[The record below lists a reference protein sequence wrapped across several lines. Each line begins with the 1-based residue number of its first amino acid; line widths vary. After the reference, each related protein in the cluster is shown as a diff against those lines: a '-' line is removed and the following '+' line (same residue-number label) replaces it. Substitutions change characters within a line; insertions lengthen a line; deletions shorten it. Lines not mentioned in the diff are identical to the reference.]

1 MKEKKHIVWYANLD
15 KLDFSDPWVRKWWV
29 EQVLIHGRME
39 EVAELDFREVEKLL
53 PTLNLPK
60 DVRGL
65 WEDYF
70 QRRKGFEGANSNT
83 D

>member
-15 KLDFSDPWVRKWWV
+15 KLDFADPWVRKWWA

-39 EVAELDFREVEKLL
+39 EVAELDFGEVEKLL

-60 DVRGL
+60 DVRRL

-70 QRRKGFEGANSNT
+70 QRRKGFEGVNSNT